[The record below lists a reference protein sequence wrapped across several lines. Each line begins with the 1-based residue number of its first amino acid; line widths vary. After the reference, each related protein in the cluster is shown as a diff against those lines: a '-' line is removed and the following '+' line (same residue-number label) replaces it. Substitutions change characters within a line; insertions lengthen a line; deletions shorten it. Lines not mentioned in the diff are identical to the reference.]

1 MKPIPAAL
9 IVFLAWCG
17 PALAY
22 AGTWHVV
29 EDLGTSTCYR
39 VHSMEPKGGWR
50 DFGEFNTFRM
60 AGAWIWRHRDI
71 CRASP
76 VFE

>member
-1 MKPIPAAL
+1 MKLLLPATL
-9 IVFLAWCG
+9 TFLALTG
-17 PALAY
+17 PVLAY

-29 EDLGTSTCYR
+29 EDLGTGGCYR
-39 VHSMEPKGGWR
+39 MHSMEPRDGWH

-71 CRASP
+71 CRFSP